1 MSLYLIQGFFFKTG
15 AHGCGFSRFMYS
27 GTIYT
32 GEHNN
37 DYPVMGKMIDH
48 FGESLLY
55 DVIISPKKIS
65 FVKLYMHRSDFI
77 HYNLTKKEGIWIGSY
92 SGLLPAIGVTKCI
105 VTEVLEDFF
114 LPVNNVEGH
123 KSGLNTSHH

>member
-1 MSLYLIQGFFFKTG
+1 MSLYLIQGFFFQKEL
-15 AHGCGFSRFMYS
+15 CSIYSSRFMYS

-32 GEHNN
+32 EEHSVC
-37 DYPVMGKMIDH
+37 PVMGKMVDH